1 MSHLRSF
8 LIGIVGLVGTVASAN
23 TGTISVEIS
32 TAPGEI
38 ELDGFPTGQTAPA
51 VIDSVSPGEH
61 LVELEYGCMVGS
73 ATVTV
78 YRDQEVTANM
88 TLENRGGEGTV
99 RLRGLPRAA
108 AVFFDE
114 APLEGIDRGVQV
126 ACGGHR
132 VRVEAAGFEDWES
145 MVVVTTG
152 RWVTLEV
159 SMIEGAIEERARPSA
174 VAYEEESGGW
184 DDEDD
189 GWDDEDDWDEPRGPS
204 REDLAR
210 AERDARSRA
219 AEERRAAE
227 EADRARRE
235 AEAAERRR
243 IEEAR
248 REEARR
254 AAEAE
259 VLRLEEEAAQARAQ
273 LELETYGDLNSL
285 DGPSEPEED
294 FEEEFYEEEREEDIY
309 EEEYDDEF
317 DDEDSWDDEYRGSS
331 SSGDDLDDDFGD
343 RRSIRSTSDGKPRL
357 LAGLTTAAGLGG
369 IGFGAYS
376 FMAYQDAANAWV
388 SVADEF
394 GPASLEATSFWAQNA
409 EQKYLMAITSFV
421 AGGLLTTVG
430 GGLYIFKVMGDDG
443 GFVEFTGQW

>member
-1 MSHLRSF
+1 M
-8 LIGIVGLVGTVASAN
+8 GGLLGAVASAN
-23 TGTISVEIS
+23 TGTISVEVS

-78 YRDQEVTANM
+78 YRDQEVTADIV
-88 TLENRGGEGTV
+88 LENRGGEGTV

-132 VRVEAAGFEDWES
+132 VRVEASGFEDWES
-145 MVVVTTG
+145 MVVVTSG

-159 SMIEGAIEERARPSA
+159 AMVEGAIEESSPPSA
-174 VAYEEESGGW
+174 VAYEDESDDW

-189 GWDDEDDWDEPRGPS
+189 GWDDDDSWDEPAGPS

-210 AERDARSRA
+210 AEREARDRA
-219 AEERRAAE
+219 SEERRAAA

-243 IEEAR
+243 VEEER

-273 LELETYGDLNSL
+273 LERERYGDIDSL
-285 DGPSEPEED
+285 DGPSEEED
-294 FEEEFYEEEREEDIY
+294 LDEEFYEEEMEEGIY
-309 EEEYDDEF
+309 EEDYDDEF
-317 DDEDSWDDEYRGSS
+317 DDEDSWDDEYRGYSGSS
-331 SSGDDLDDDFGD
+331 DDLDDDFGD
-343 RRSIRSTSDGKPRL
+343 NRSTSGRSDGKPTL

-369 IGFGAYS
+369 LGFGAYS
-376 FMAYQDAANAWV
+376 FLAYQDASSAWV
-388 SVADEF
+388 TVGQEF
-394 GPASLEATSFWAQNA
+394 GYTSSEATSFWSQNV
-409 EQKYLMAITSFV
+409 EPKYLIAITSFV

-430 GGLYIFKVMGDDG
+430 GGLYYFKVMGDDG
-443 GFVEFTGQW
+443 GLVGLTGEW